1 MPAAP
6 WGLALAAAAAARTP
20 VPATVDRIEG
30 DIAVIELDTETFLD
44 LPARRLPPGTR
55 EGDRLRL
62 RIRRGAP
69 AGDRPRTIT
78 RARPLAGPPG
88 ALHEPPPH
96 H

>member
-1 MPAAP
+1 MAAAP
-6 WGLALAAAAAARTP
+6 WGLALAAAAAARPP

-30 DIAVIELDTETFLD
+30 DVAVLELDPDTFLD

-69 AGDRPRTIT
+69 AGTAPRTSPT
-78 RARPLAGPPG
+78 ARARAGHPG
-88 ALHEPPPH
+88 ATHEPPPH

>member
-6 WGLALAAAAAARTP
+6 WALALATAAAARAP
-20 VPATVDRIEG
+20 VSVTVDRIEG
-30 DIAVIELDTETFLD
+30 EIAVIELDLDTFLD

-69 AGDRPRTIT
+69 AGPHARTHP
-78 RARPLAGPPG
+78 RARPKAAQTG
-88 ALHEPPPH
+88 ARHEPTPH